1 LFAFAEGLLQE
12 RFSFDADYLRR
23 LGDGD
28 DATEDHFARYFG
40 ELIRFKAA
48 ARLRSPQ
55 LADDVCQETLLRVFR
70 SARAGVIEQP
80 ERLGAYVNTVCNN
93 VILEIF
99 RRDWRL
105 SQLPDDAA
113 EISSG
118 AASAEAELVQTQR
131 RDLLKRTLDQMEP
144 KDREL
149 LRRIFLDEN
158 DKDAVCKDLNVS
170 RDYLRV
176 LLHRARGRLRI
187 AVKGRGRA
195 AV

>member
-1 LFAFAEGLLQE
+1 MQE
-12 RFSFDADYLRR
+12 RFSFDADYIRR

-40 ELIRFKAA
+40 ELIRIKAA

-70 SARAGVIEQP
+70 SARAGVIQQP

-105 SQLPDDAA
+105 SQLPEDAS

-131 RDLLKRTLDQMEP
+131 RELVQRTLEQLEP

-149 LRRIFLDEN
+149 LRRIFLEEN
-158 DKDAVCKDLNVS
+158 DKDIVCKDLNVS

-176 LLHRARGRLRI
+176 LLHRARGRLRV
-187 AVKGRGRA
+187 AVKGTG
-195 AV
+195 

>member
-1 LFAFAEGLLQE
+1 MIQ
-12 RFSFDADYLRR
+12 
-23 LGDGD
+23 
-28 DATEDHFARYFG
+28 
-40 ELIRFKAA
+40 
-48 ARLRSPQ
+48 
-55 LADDVCQETLLRVFR
+55 
-70 SARAGVIEQP
+70 QP

-105 SQLPDDAA
+105 SQLPEDAS

-131 RDLLKRTLDQMEP
+131 RELVQRTLEQLEP

-149 LRRIFLDEN
+149 LRRIFLEEN
-158 DKDAVCKDLNVS
+158 DKDIVCKDLNVS

-176 LLHRARGRLRI
+176 LLHRARGRLRV
-187 AVKGRGRA
+187 AVKGTG
-195 AV
+195 